1 MLLLATLMSCS
12 EAPAPAPVVAPP
24 PPLPPVAV
32 QGPREPGLAGVKA
45 RGVLKVAA
53 DPDAP
58 PFLSTTKEGSLD
70 GFEYSIMKAIADRA
84 GVNVKIVPA
93 KFEDLVDTVKK
104 GEADLAIGQL
114 SQSAAWSGVSW
125 SVSYLQYSFCLVVPA
140 ESTIKGMADLK
151 AKRVG
156 MYDDPVARQLAD
168 VLVGAPYDRVLY
180 SDYGYF
186 EKMMRNQL
194 DAMVYDCPLAHYE
207 MSTFGDKL
215 KIVDDSL
222 NVASYAAVV
231 PMEDS
236 TLLGEVNGVIQD
248 LGQQGLLAVLADR
261 YLGQSAKTD
270 DFESDAGKVVV
281 VKKGETL
288 SIIAG
293 RTLKNAEKWKELYA
307 ANKDVIG
314 PDANLIY
321 AGMRLRLPR

>member
-1 MLLLATLMSCS
+1 MLLLAAMMSCS
-12 EAPAPAPVVAPP
+12 EAPAPAAVVAPP
-24 PPLPPVAV
+24 PVPLPVLPV
-32 QGPREPGLAGVKA
+32 PREPGLAGVKA
-45 RGVLKVAA
+45 RGMLKVAA
-53 DPDAP
+53 DLDAP
-58 PFLSTTKEGSLD
+58 PFLSKGKDGTTD

-84 GVNVKIVPA
+84 GVQVTVVPA
-93 KFEDLVDTVKK
+93 KFEELVDKVKA

-194 DAMVYDCPLAHYE
+194 DAMVYDCPLARYE
-207 MSTFGDKL
+207 MATFGDKL
-215 KIVDDSL
+215 KVVDDSL

-231 PMEDS
+231 PMEDV

-261 YLGQSAKTD
+261 YLGQSAKME

-293 RTLKNAEKWKELYA
+293 RALKNAEKWKELYA